1 MDQPIPYLPEP
12 QPSARLPFPLDP
24 ENAAAIR
31 YGLFLSGT
39 ATLSS
44 GSATVV
50 NRAIQPTSTMLLTY
64 ASASGTQGFLR
75 ASAASG
81 TMTIASSSGS
91 DSSTVQYLVLL

>member
-1 MDQPIPYLPEP
+1 MEQLPQLTPEQQPN
-12 QPSARLPFPLDP
+12 ARLPFPLDP
-24 ENAAAIR
+24 QNAASIR
-31 YGLFLSGT
+31 YGLFLFGT

-50 NRAIQPTSTMLLTY
+50 NRAIQPGSTMLLTY
-64 ASASGTQGFLR
+64 ASASGTQGSLR

-91 DSSTVQYLVLL
+91 DSSVVQYLVLL

>member
-1 MDQPIPYLPEP
+1 MDHTIQLHPEQQPF
-12 QPSARLPFPLDP
+12 AVLPFPLDP
-24 ENAAAIR
+24 QNAASIR

-39 ATLSS
+39 VALSS

-50 NRAIQPTSTMLLTY
+50 NRAINPTSTMLLTY
-64 ASASGTQGFLR
+64 ASASGTQGYLR

-81 TMTIASSSGS
+81 TMTIVSSSGS